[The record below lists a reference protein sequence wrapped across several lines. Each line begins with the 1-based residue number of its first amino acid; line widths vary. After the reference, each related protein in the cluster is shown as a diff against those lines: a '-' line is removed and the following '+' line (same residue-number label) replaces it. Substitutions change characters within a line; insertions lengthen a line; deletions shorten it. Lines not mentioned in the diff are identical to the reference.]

1 MKTSIILSLFAA
13 MTLSAPVA
21 ANAGDGAVATPQ
33 RHHVTHRRAD
43 FAKAT
48 ASVAPAPAYV
58 IEPQTDA
65 DIFAAKPEDCARLL
79 CVGY

>member
-1 MKTSIILSLFAA
+1 MRTSIILSLFAA

-21 ANAGDGAVATPQ
+21 ANGVVAKPQ

-48 ASVAPAPAYV
+48 ASLPPAPAYV
-58 IEPQTDA
+58 IAPQTDA
-65 DIFAAKPEDCARLL
+65 DIFATKPEDCARRL